1 LASEHIDAVADIAV
15 AANRRFTEAH
25 PHAATQVGVISSTI
39 RAMGIAADAVNID
52 CLRSGRRLVLILLD
66 RIPGTVGI
74 GIGQKDTVGQYEL
87 LGQVDVTALHEDA
100 VLAILEERFVLN

>member
-1 LASEHIDAVADIAV
+1 
-15 AANRRFTEAH
+15 
-25 PHAATQVGVISSTI
+25 
-39 RAMGIAADAVNID
+39 
-52 CLRSGRRLVLILLD
+52 VLILLD

-100 VLAILEERFVLN
+100 VLAILEERFVLD